1 MLFKAAKLG
10 EASGALVVGAA
21 ALATALT
28 FGLVWLL
35 VPRGNYFYSL
45 FFERSWI
52 QYVTT
57 FCFWVTMAVLAVK
70 HLAFLHERRAY
81 EAARRTVAAP
91 EFGSTLIWSD
101 ADMVRHKFADER
113 HRAFHSSITFSRI
126 LNALDRLR
134 KTQSTRAVEDYFRT
148 RSDVDAG
155 ELETSYASIRYFVWL
170 LPTLGLIGT
179 VMGLGVGMS
188 HFSDIIQGAESF
200 QSIKTALP
208 SVTNNLGT
216 AFDATFLA
224 ILLSAVAAFYMS
236 FLQKRQEQVLE
247 EIDNLCV
254 DDVCA
259 LFQEHSTSSSEI
271 VHAITEKVHLI
282 IERNNGNRAQI
293 EEVIREELPT
303 LVAERLQGLGGA
315 LSAHLE
321 AIARATAQMAGGQGD
336 ASERLLAEVRRLRE
350 AQEQANVELAALRE
364 QNARLLDPFKTR

>member
-1 MLFKAAKLG
+1 MMFKAAKLG
-10 EASGALVVGAA
+10 EARAPVIVGAA

-28 FGLVWLL
+28 YGLVWLL
-35 VPRGNYFYSL
+35 IPHRHYIYSL
-45 FFERSWI
+45 FYERSWI

-57 FCFWVTMAVLAVK
+57 FCFWVTMSVLAIK
-70 HLAFLHERRAY
+70 HLAFLHERKAY
-81 EAARRTVAAP
+81 EAARLALDAP

-113 HRAFHSSITFSRI
+113 HRPFHASITFSRI

-179 VMGLGVGMS
+179 VLGLGVGMS
-188 HFSDIIQGAESF
+188 KFGGIIQSAENF
-200 QSIKTALP
+200 QAIKTALP
-208 SVTNNLGT
+208 DVTNNLGT

-236 FLQKRQEQVLE
+236 FLQKRQEQLLE

-271 VHAITEKVHLI
+271 VHAIAEKVNLV

-293 EEVIREELPT
+293 EEVIREELPS
-303 LVAERLQGLGGA
+303 LIAERLQGLGGTM
-315 LSAHLE
+315 SGHLE
-321 AIARATAQMAGGQGD
+321 AIARSAAQMADGQGR
-336 ASERLLAEVRRLRE
+336 ASDRLLAEVQLLRE
-350 AQEQANVELAALRE
+350 AQERANAELAVLRE
-364 QNARLLDPFKTR
+364 KSEHFLDPFKTH